1 MKVTGISFIQGR
13 NAFHDADGR
22 KFGIAIHN
30 TSNDGTANDEASFA
44 KRRTDNVSSHFYAD
58 NTRVIQSLDTD
69 SKAGHAGSNNGN
81 QHAVAVEITGFN
93 HWSREKWLGNVA
105 WEQLGA
111 VLAQVCTFYGVAVRR
126 ATVQEMRDNPK
137 VRAFY
142 SHDDMRRAWGG
153 TDHTDPGEHFPW
165 DRLLEAVEAGLNG
178 VPLALAKE
186 RETDM
191 DFNQDAKLNALF
203 NADSMVSL
211 DTDATVDGKGTR
223 ASFAVPLI
231 VLVKEIGRKVD
242 TLAGAPQPT
251 IDLDVLADLVA
262 ERLAVRLKT

>member
-1 MKVTGISFIQGR
+1 VKVTGIPFIQGR

-30 TSNDGTANDEASFA
+30 TSNDGTAEDEASFA
-44 KRRTDNVSSHFYAD
+44 KRRTDNVSAHFYAD
-58 NTRVIQSLDTD
+58 NNSVIQSLDTD

-81 QHAVAVEITGFN
+81 QNAVAVEITGFN
-93 HWSREKWLGNVA
+93 HWKREKWLANVA
-105 WEQLGA
+105 WEQLGT
-111 VLAQVCTFYGVAVRR
+111 VLAQVCVFYGIPARR

-142 SHDDMRRAWGG
+142 GHDDMRRAWGH
-153 TDHTDPGEHFPW
+153 TDHTDPGDNFPW
-165 DRLLEAVEAGLNG
+165 DRLFEAVEAALGG
-178 VPLALAKE
+178 VPVAKE
-186 RETDM
+186 RERDM

-211 DTDATVDGKGTR
+211 DTDATVDGKGSR

-231 VLVKEIGRKVD
+231 VLVKEIGKKVD
-242 TLAGAPQPT
+242 ALAAVPQPT
-251 IDLDVLADLVA
+251 VDLDVLAELVA
-262 ERLAVRLKT
+262 EKLAVRLKT

>member
-1 MKVTGISFIQGR
+1 VKVTGIAFIQGR

-30 TSNDGTANDEASFA
+30 TSNDGTADDEASFA

-58 NTRVIQSLDTD
+58 NRSVIQSLDTD
-69 SKAGHAGSNNGN
+69 SKAGHAGSDNGN
-81 QHAVAVEITGFN
+81 QNAVAVEITGFN
-93 HWSREKWLGNVA
+93 HWSRDKWLNNVA

-111 VLAQVCTFYGVAVRR
+111 VLAQVCVFYGVAVRR

-137 VRAFY
+137 VRALY

-153 TDHTDPGEHFPW
+153 TDHTDPGENFPW
-165 DRLLEAVEAGLNG
+165 DRLLDAIDAARSG
-178 VPLALAKE
+178 VALVQLKE

-211 DTDATVDGKGTR
+211 DTDATVDGKGSR

-231 VLVKEIGRKVD
+231 VLVKEIGKKVD
-242 TLAGAPQPT
+242 TLAAAPQPT

-262 ERLAVRLKT
+262 EKLAVRLKT